1 MLFISVVSSLERPEH
16 VHISL
21 GEDASMVVVW
31 SSRDLVNGI
40 LEYGVTSEKLDIS
53 VSGTVTGL
61 PDEYY
66 KANRYLYRSEI
77 KVNGWRDREVHV
89 IVIPWIIRLYEAI
102 IHEL

>member
-1 MLFISVVSSLERPEH
+1 MLISVGYSITFFVTISSYKFMLFISVVSTLERPEH

-53 VSGTVTGL
+53 VAGTVTGL

-77 KVNGWRDREVHV
+77 KVNAERE
-89 IVIPWIIRLYEAI
+89 RE
-102 IHEL
+102 